1 MADQPTMTPQTQTS
15 YSVSPR
21 VGMAV
26 AALVCGILGFCFPPL
41 GLVGLILGIIAVIKA
56 SSDPARHGGK
66 GMAIGGI
73 CTGGF
78 SLVFMGPLMMAIL
91 LPSFA
96 RARELARRTVCQTNM
111 QALGMA
117 MLGYASENDGA
128 FPDDPAKVLAGVG
141 ISATNLKCPS
151 SGGLFNYRYIAGWTK
166 DGGANKPLVYE
177 PIGNHGDEGG
187 NVLFVD
193 GHAEFV
199 PKSRWAEVV
208 EPYEDKSVPI
218 PPPK

>member
-1 MADQPTMTPQTQTS
+1 MADQPTMTPQMQTS
-15 YSVSPR
+15 YSASPR

-41 GLVGLILGIIAVIKA
+41 GLVGLILGIIAVIRA

-73 CTGGF
+73 CTGGV
-78 SLVFMGPLMMAIL
+78 SLIFMGPLMLAIL

-111 QALGMA
+111 LTLSVA
-117 MLGYASENDGA
+117 MLTYASENNGA
-128 FPDDPAKVLAGVG
+128 FPDDPAKALAGAG
-141 ISATNLKCPS
+141 ISTRNLECPS
-151 SGGLFNYRYIAGWTK
+151 SGGQPNYRYVPGWSTK
-166 DGGANKPLVYE
+166 EGANKPLVYE

-208 EPYEDKSVPI
+208 EPHEGKSAPI
-218 PPPK
+218 LPP